1 MSNVNPFDP
10 SESDNEGKGKRN
22 ASNSSYKDG
31 NTGNHNNYF
40 ETKSGFK

>member
-10 SESDNEGKGKRN
+10 SESDNECKGKRN
-22 ASNSSYKDG
+22 VSNSTQKDVPT
-31 NTGNHNNYF
+31 NLNNYF